1 MLFHEVHGMLCLLS
15 LFYGFTDLKILILAR
30 SLADEFAQF
39 GFTATPLGC
48 TCVSKGT
55 IWITSLI
62 PPHEVVTNLA
72 SHSVVVCKQ
81 QPLYHIT
88 YKIYIN
94 QYYASITIVQNYTG
108 NITTLLFQVRSMSNS
123 AGGKNKQYFSGIRV

>member
-1 MLFHEVHGMLCLLS
+1 MS
-15 LFYGFTDLKILILAR
+15 LR
-30 SLADEFAQF
+30 SLVLLQHHLD
-39 GFTATPLGC
+39 
-48 TCVSKGT
+48 VSKGT

-62 PPHEVVTNLA
+62 LPHEVVTNLA

-108 NITTLLFQVRSMSNS
+108 NITTLLFQVCTMS
-123 AGGKNKQYFSGIRV
+123 AGGKNKQYFSGISV